1 MRNTAE
7 TERCPKLENKKMD
20 DAPHTLLQN
29 KVGENLSI
37 QHKRK
42 YVGKNLREFNGT
54 RRDIYG

>member
-7 TERCPKLENKKMD
+7 TERCPKLENKKID
-20 DAPHTLLQN
+20 DAPHTWQN

-42 YVGKNLREFNGT
+42 YVRKNLMEQGEIFMIDKR
-54 RRDIYG
+54 